1 MTGYLLRR
9 LLGLVPVLLAAATL
23 VFVLLFLL
31 PGDPARLI
39 AGGRTVDPAVLQEVR
54 TAWGLDAPPL
64 LRYARYLGRLLR
76 FDLGTSYV
84 QGRAVTSILAEHIV
98 PTLILG
104 GTATLLAALLGI
116 GLGALAAS
124 ARGRT
129 TDAAI
134 LAVALLGASTP
145 VFWLGLV
152 LILLFASW
160 LRWLPVSG
168 YGLDGVVLPFLGVRL
183 PEWDHL
189 VLPALTLALATLGP
203 LARVT
208 RTALVET
215 ASSESLS
222 AARARGLTRGRVFRR
237 HALRLALPPVVT
249 VLGMQLAG
257 LLGGAVA
264 TEIVFAWPGLGKAL
278 VRAIALRDL
287 PVVEAC
293 VLFLTTLFVLASLA
307 VDLLYPL
314 LDPRLAQDGTVQ

>member
-54 TAWGLDAPPL
+54 RAWGLDAPPL
-64 LRYARYLGRLLR
+64 ERYALYLGRLLR

-84 QGRAVTSILAEHIV
+84 QGRAVTAILADHLV
-98 PTLILG
+98 PTLVLG
-104 GTATLLAALLGI
+104 FAATTLAALLGV

-124 ARGRT
+124 ARGRFP
-129 TDAAI
+129 DAMV
-134 LAVALLGASTP
+134 LVLALLGASMP

-152 LILLFASW
+152 LMLVFASW

-168 YGLDGVVLPFLGVRL
+168 YGLDGLVLPFLGVRL
-183 PEWDHL
+183 PQCNHL

-208 RTALVET
+208 RTALLDAA
-215 ASSESLS
+215 ASEPLS
-222 AARARGLTRGRVFRR
+222 AARARGLSRGGVFRR

-264 TEIVFAWPGLGKAL
+264 TEIVFGWPGLGKAL
-278 VRAIALRDL
+278 LRAIALRDL

-293 VLFLTTLFVLASLA
+293 VLFLTLLFVLASLA
-307 VDLLYPL
+307 VDLLYPW
-314 LDPRLAQDGTVQ
+314 LDPRLQGDGTVQ

>member
-1 MTGYLLRR
+1 MTGYVLRR

-39 AGGRTVDPAVLQEVR
+39 AGGRTVDPAVLHEVR
-54 TAWGLDAPPL
+54 AAWGLDAPPL
-64 LRYARYLGRLLR
+64 VRYARYLGRLLR

-84 QGRAVTSILAEHIV
+84 QGRAVTAILADHLV
-98 PTLILG
+98 PTLVLG
-104 GTATLLAALLGI
+104 STAALLAAVLGI
-116 GLGALAAS
+116 GLGGLAAS
-124 ARGRT
+124 SRGRL

-134 LAVALLGASTP
+134 LALALLGASTP

-168 YGLDGVVLPFLGVRL
+168 YGLDGAVLPFLGVRL
-183 PEWDHL
+183 PEWNHL
-189 VLPALTLALATLGP
+189 ILPALTLALATLGP

-208 RTALVET
+208 RTALLE
-215 ASSESLS
+215 AAGSESLS
-222 AARARGLTRGRVFRR
+222 AARARGLSRGRVFRR

-293 VLFLTTLFVLASLA
+293 VLFLTALFVIASLA

-314 LDPRLAQDGTVQ
+314 LDPRLQADATVQ

>member
-1 MTGYLLRR
+1 
-9 LLGLVPVLLAAATL
+9 VPVLLAAATL
-23 VFVLLFLL
+23 VFALLFLL

-54 TAWGLDAPPL
+54 KAWGLDAPPL
-64 LRYARYLGRLLR
+64 LRYGLYLGRLLR
-76 FDLGTSYV
+76 LDLGTSYV
-84 QGRAVTSILAEHIV
+84 QGRAVTAILADHVV
-98 PTLILG
+98 PTLVLG
-104 GTATLLAALLGI
+104 SAAAALAAVLGV
-116 GLGALAAS
+116 GLGAVAAS
-124 ARGRT
+124 ARGRLP
-129 TDAAI
+129 DAAVTV
-134 LAVALLGASTP
+134 LALLGASTP

-152 LILLFASW
+152 LILVFASW

-168 YGLDGVVLPFLGVRL
+168 YGLDGMVIPFAHVRL
-183 PEWDHL
+183 PEWNHL

-208 RTALVET
+208 RAALVDA
-215 ASSESLS
+215 ASSEPLS
-222 AARARGLTRGRVFRR
+222 AARARGLSRGRVFRR

-293 VLFLTTLFVLASLA
+293 VLLLTALFVLASLA

-314 LDPRLAQDGTVQ
+314 LDPRLAGDGTVQ